1 MGKQVQGES
10 SSSGSMHEERY
21 LVYDE
26 NYRLDADGKI
36 NGVELDGNSY
46 PLEADKVQ
54 NLKKQYVH
62 TFFTENVFK
71 HVIVLSGAGTSRE
84 SGGKTREGLWD
95 SCKEEIAELKK
106 SFDDDAPDFE
116 GKGKDIEGLLSY
128 AIRFSTLKPNNT
140 ALAKAILSL
149 KGKIRAECVLK
160 AKEGYWAH
168 VEFLQKLT
176 ARRSSLPRV
185 EVYTLNYDTLFE
197 QAANR
202 AGMIVI
208 DGFSFSLP
216 RTFSGRN
223 FDLDIVCRERMRLK
237 GEENFLPNVFH
248 LIKLH
253 GSVDWYRDGDKVIQ
267 CEAGDEE
274 KRVMIY
280 PSSEKYEESYEQ
292 PFFEAMSR
300 FHAALRREETLLIV
314 IGFGFADRHISNAIV
329 EAVRQNPSFHLMIVD
344 YGKKEKGGVQY
355 VNLNQYTEVFKNIGP
370 KISIVQGA
378 FSDFVELLPLNT
390 MYAMNDND
398 TKTGSRGES
407 NVQ

>member
-1 MGKQVQGES
+1 MDNPVQDTSSNGES
-10 SSSGSMHEERY
+10 IHEDRY
-21 LVYDE
+21 LVYAE
-26 NYRLDADGKI
+26 NCCIDIEGKV
-36 NGVELDGNSY
+36 NGRESDGNSY
-46 PLEADKVQ
+46 PLEPDKVQ
-54 NLKKQYVH
+54 DLKRQYVRS
-62 TFFTENVFK
+62 FFTDNVFK
-71 HVIVLSGAGTSRE
+71 HVLVLSGAGTSRE

-95 SCKEEIAELKK
+95 SCKEEIGELKK
-106 SFDDDAPDFE
+106 CFDDDVPDFE

-128 AIRFSTLKPNNT
+128 AIRFSTLKPNHT
-140 ALAKAILSL
+140 ALAKAILAL

-160 AKEGYWAH
+160 AKEGYGTH
-168 VEFLQKLT
+168 VEFLQKIT
-176 ARRSSLPRV
+176 ARKSSLPRV

-202 AGMIVI
+202 AGMIII

-274 KRVMIY
+274 SRVMIY

-314 IGFGFADRHISNAIV
+314 LGFGFADRHISNAIV

-344 YGKKEKGGVQY
+344 YGKEEGGIHY
-355 VNLNQYTEVFKNIGP
+355 VNLNQYKEVFKNIGP
-370 KISIVQGA
+370 KISIVQGS
-378 FSDFVELLPLNT
+378 FSDFVESLPLNT

-398 TKTGSRGES
+398 TKIGVRGEL

>member
-1 MGKQVQGES
+1 MGKQDQGES

-176 ARRSSLPRV
+176 ARKSSLPRV

-300 FHAALRREETLLIV
+300 FYAALRREETLLIV

-390 MYAMNDND
+390 IYAMNDND